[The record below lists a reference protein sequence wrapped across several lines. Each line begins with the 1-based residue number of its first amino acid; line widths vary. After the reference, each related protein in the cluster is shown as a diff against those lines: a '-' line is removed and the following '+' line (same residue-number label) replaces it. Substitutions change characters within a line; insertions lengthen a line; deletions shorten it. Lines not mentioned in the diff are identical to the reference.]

1 MKELVKTDNVKKMIQ
16 EIKILQHK
24 LDSAIEYNMLNRD
37 ELLKLSQELDKL
49 IVDYYD
55 LKYSD

>member
-49 IVDYYD
+49 IVNYYD